1 MEFYEEFVPIAFTL
15 VTYPAKFDQLCE
27 QNPSFSRMLNLVIMD
42 KLKDKEV
49 HDFFKTNFDSSNIE
63 FESEQYLKEM
73 VYYSCGMPLI
83 MQQIG
88 DAIFWNLENKLI
100 TEEITYNGIRN
111 AALELKNKPLK
122 NILKKIKNPHYNNIL
137 LKIGKNEKFSF
148 KKDEIMPLLTD
159 NEKNI
164 LTEFLDKMIQINI
177 LECVDDKLKEYEFAN
192 IAYFVYFL
200 INSTFNELL

>member
-27 QNPSFSRMLNLVIMD
+27 QNPSFSRMFNLVIMD